1 MPRIARK
8 ISMTKVYHII
18 LRGND
23 RQDIFY
29 EEQDYK
35 KFLKLIV
42 ITKEKY
48 QYEVYAY
55 CLMTN
60 HVHLILYDKN
70 DQISKIMQSIE
81 IAYSSYFAKK
91 YSKKG
96 HLFQN
101 RFISKN
107 IEQENYLY
115 RLCRYIHQNPVK
127 AGISSVENYKWSSY
141 NEFIHTSKIINSKF
155 ILSMFGKMQKE
166 AVENFILFHN
176 YMTNEINEEVE
187 YEGISKLT
195 DEQVREKIQKIL
207 QLKEISD
214 IYMCD
219 KDTRNKRIEKLK
231 EIQGTS
237 KVQLARILGMNRKM
251 LERIMK

>member
-8 ISMTKVYHII
+8 ISMTKVYHVI

-42 ITKEKY
+42 VTKEKY

-81 IAYSSYFAKK
+81 IAYS
-91 YSKKG
+91 
-96 HLFQN
+96 
-101 RFISKN
+101 R
-107 IEQENYLY
+107 
-115 RLCRYIHQNPVK
+115 
-127 AGISSVENYKWSSY
+127 
-141 NEFIHTSKIINSKF
+141 
-155 ILSMFGKMQKE
+155 
-166 AVENFILFHN
+166 
-176 YMTNEINEEVE
+176 
-187 YEGISKLT
+187 
-195 DEQVREKIQKIL
+195 
-207 QLKEISD
+207 
-214 IYMCD
+214 
-219 KDTRNKRIEKLK
+219 
-231 EIQGTS
+231 
-237 KVQLARILGMNRKM
+237 
-251 LERIMK
+251 